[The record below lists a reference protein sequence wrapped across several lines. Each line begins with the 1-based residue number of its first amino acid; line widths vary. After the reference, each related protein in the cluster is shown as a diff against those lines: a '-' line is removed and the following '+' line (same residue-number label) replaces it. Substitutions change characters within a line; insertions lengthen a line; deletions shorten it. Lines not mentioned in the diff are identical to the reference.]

1 MIFLKRR
8 AITVLLIMLFCFCF
22 LGYRTADIG
31 SGIQTAGSLTQ
42 GIRLDI
48 AELRGTVYDCNMKPL
63 TNAQTVYCAVAKP
76 TLRAMSALETE
87 LDAVVFSSVREKL
100 SSGNP
105 VAVAVKDETCDGEDV
120 TVVPYPERYDGL
132 ACHVIGYLGYDGR
145 GVSGI
150 EKSFDDLLFKNGFDL
165 YARVGANADGRVLF
179 GEEPEI
185 CNNVF
190 PSAGVVLTLDRDIQ
204 KIVEEALDSSGAQ
217 CAAAVVIEVG
227 TGAVRA
233 CASRPS
239 FNPENISDVLNDEKS
254 PLLNRAFQA
263 FSVGSVFKPIVA
275 ACALEKGVGTDFSY
289 ECKGSIAL
297 NGVTFNCHKKDGHG
311 VLDMEEALAQSCN
324 TYFISL
330 ALEVGGDGIIGTAKD
345 FGFGEQTAFA
355 ESLKTRS
362 GNLPEKVDSKAATA
376 NLSFGQGELT
386 ATPVQICSMMATIAN
401 GGRYV
406 KPYLVEGETD
416 ENGRLTRISGY
427 SERIQVISAETA
439 RILRQFLVAVVE
451 RGSGSRAKSDFVA
464 CAGKTATAQTGKTEN
479 EGEIYNAWFAGY
491 FPADEP
497 QYAVVVLKEN
507 GGEGAVSCA
516 PVFKEIAEKTAELRR

>member
-1 MIFLKRR
+1 
-8 AITVLLIMLFCFCF
+8 MLFCCGF
-22 LGYRTADIG
+22 LGYRTANIG
-31 SGIQTAGSLTQ
+31 TRIQTAGSSSQ

-48 AELRGTVYDCNMKPL
+48 AELRGTVYDCSMKPL

-76 TLRAMSALETE
+76 TLRAMSALESE
-87 LDAVVFSSVREKL
+87 LDSVVFSSVRERL
-100 SSGNP
+100 ASGEP
-105 VAVAVKDETCDGEDV
+105 VAVSVGDESCGGEDI
-120 TVVPYPERYDGL
+120 TVIPYPERYDGL
-132 ACHVIGYLGYDGR
+132 ASHVIGYLGYDGR

-150 EKSFDDLLFKNGFDL
+150 EKSFDDLLSRNGFDL

-185 CNNVF
+185 VNNVF
-190 PSAGVVLTLDRDIQ
+190 PSAGVVLTIDRDIQ
-204 KIVEEALDSSGAQ
+204 KVVEDALDSSGAE

-233 CASRPS
+233 CASRPT
-239 FNPENISDVLNDEKS
+239 FNPENISDILNDEKS

-263 FSVGSVFKPIVA
+263 FSVGSVFKPVVA
-275 ACALEKGVGTDFSY
+275 ACALECGISQSFSY
-289 ECKGSIAL
+289 ECKGNITL

-311 VLDMEEALAQSCN
+311 VLNMEEAIAQSCN

-330 ALEVGGDGIIGTAKD
+330 ALEVGGNRVVDMARK
-345 FGFGEQTAFA
+345 FGFGEQTVFA

-401 GGRYV
+401 GGKYV
-406 KPYLVEGETD
+406 KPYLVEGEAD
-416 ENGRLTRISGY
+416 ENGRMTRISKY
-427 SERIQVISAETA
+427 SERRQIISSETA
-439 RILRQFLVAVVE
+439 ERLRRFLAAVVE
-451 RGSGSRAKSDFVA
+451 KGSGSRAKSDFVT
-464 CAGKTATAQTGKTEN
+464 CAGKTATAQTGKSEN
-479 EGEIYNAWFAGY
+479 GDEIYNAWFAGY
-491 FPADEP
+491 FPAEEP
-497 QYAVVVLKEN
+497 EYAVVVLKEN

-516 PVFKEIAEKTAELRR
+516 PVFKEIAEKTAELGE

>member
-1 MIFLKRR
+1 
-8 AITVLLIMLFCFCF
+8 MLFCFCF

-31 SGIQTAGSLTQ
+31 SRIQTAGSSAQ

-76 TLRAMSALETE
+76 TLRAMSALESE
-87 LDAVVFSSVREKL
+87 LDAVVFSSVRERL
-100 SSGNP
+100 ASGEP
-105 VAVAVKDETCDGEDV
+105 VAVSVKDESVSGEDI

-132 ACHVIGYLGYDGR
+132 ACHVIGYLGYDGG

-150 EKSFDDLLFKNGFDL
+150 EKSFDDLLSQNGFDL

-185 CNNVF
+185 VNNAF
-190 PSAGVVLTLDRDIQ
+190 PSAGVVLTIDRDIQ
-204 KIVEEALDSSGAQ
+204 KIVEDALDSSGAE
-217 CAAAVVIEVG
+217 CAAAVVMDVG

-239 FNPENISDVLNDEKS
+239 FDPENISDVLNDENS

-263 FSVGSVFKPIVA
+263 FSVGSVFKPVVA
-275 ACALEKGVGTDFSY
+275 ASALEKGIGTDYSY
-289 ECKGSIAL
+289 DCTGCITL

-311 VLDMEEALAQSCN
+311 VLNMEEALAHSCN

-330 ALEVGGDGIIGTAKD
+330 ALEVGGDGVIEMAEK
-345 FGFGEQTAFA
+345 FGFGEQTVFA
-355 ESLKTRS
+355 ESLKARS

-386 ATPVQICSMMATIAN
+386 ATPVQICSMMATVAN

-416 ENGRLTRISGY
+416 ENGSLTRISRY
-427 SERIQVISAETA
+427 SEKIRIISAETA
-439 RILRQFLVAVVE
+439 RIIRSFLVSVVE
-451 RGSGSRAKSDFVA
+451 RGSGSRARSDFVA
-464 CAGKTATAQTGKTEN
+464 CAGKTATAQTGKSEN
-479 EGEIYNAWFAGY
+479 GEEIYNAWFAGY

-497 QYAVVVLKEN
+497 QYAVVILREN

-516 PVFKEIAEKTAELRR
+516 PVFKEIAEKTAELRE